1 MKYNYWWIYL
11 FIHKWRK
18 SNNSTMSKMEDR
30 EINNKYKYYNY
41 NNYKNNVYKYTY
53 IYICE
58 YKY

>member
-30 EINNKYKYYNY
+30 EINNKYKYYYYFIKIMCIN
-41 NNYKNNVYKYTY
+41 THIY